1 MTVDGAVVRKPS
13 FDAPEDAAVT
23 LDPTA
28 PALVSRAQQKL
39 DAAMARFALDC
50 TGLTV
55 LDVGASTRRLHPLP
69 ARPRRRT
76 RLRARRGARPASPL
90 AAREQPR
97 DGAGGRQRP
106 HDDARAVSRPAGYGG
121 DGRFVYLAIAHLS
134 RARRRSAAR
143 SRLVTLVKP
152 QFEAG
157 RAHIGK
163 GGLVKP
169 SDRLYGDIFAKLE
182 NAAAENGW
190 RCWRRCPPPCA
201 AATATPSSSRFSP
214 ASKAG
219 QTKERT
225 ETKG

>member
-1 MTVDGAVVRKPS
+1 MRLDTLVFQRGLCESRTRAAAYIRDGRVTVDGAVVRKPS

-50 TGLTV
+50 TGLSRAGRGRV
-55 LDVGASTRRLHPLP
+55 HRRLHPLP

-143 SRLVTLVKP
+143 QPPRHARQAPVRGG
-152 QFEAG
+152 A
-157 RAHIGK
+157 RAHRQ
-163 GGLVKP
+163 GG
-169 SDRLYGDIFAKLE
+169 S
-182 NAAAENGW
+182 
-190 RCWRRCPPPCA
+190 
-201 AATATPSSSRFSP
+201 
-214 ASKAG
+214 
-219 QTKERT
+219 
-225 ETKG
+225 